1 MASREDVRHGARSAA
16 TSREPAPLKHEE
28 AQVGL
33 LVRSAGD
40 SCMAAAQAVAKE

>member
-1 MASREDVRHGARSAA
+1 MASRGDVRRGARSAA
-16 TSREPAPLKHEE
+16 ASGEPAPLKHEE

-40 SCMAAAQAVAKE
+40 SGIAAAKDSPS